1 MNDQPEVPST
11 DAARRIVDANSYL
24 VLATVDESDHPW
36 ATPVWFAAVGR
47 EQFIWI
53 SRTDARHSR
62 NIGRSGAVGIVI
74 FDSSVPAGH
83 AEAAYFEA
91 DAAEVADDDRA
102 RALGIYNTRSLAQ
115 GIRAWTEADVTGD
128 APHRLYRAIVSD
140 VSLLEGG
147 DHRVPLT
154 S

>member
-1 MNDQPEVPST
+1 MADTPEVPT
-11 DAARRIVDANSYL
+11 ADAARRIVEANSYL
-24 VLATVDESDHPW
+24 VLATVDESGHPW

-53 SRTDARHSR
+53 SRADARHSR
-62 NIGRSGAVGIVI
+62 NIARSPAVGIVI

-91 DAAEVADDDRA
+91 EAAEVTAADQA
-102 RALGIYNTRSLAQ
+102 HALGVYNTRSLAQ
-115 GIRAWTEADVTGD
+115 GIRAWTEADVTG
-128 APHRLYRAIVSD
+128 ASPYRLYRATVSQ

-147 DHRVPLT
+147 DHRVPL
-154 S
+154 SS

>member
-1 MNDQPEVPST
+1 MSEQPEVQPT
-11 DAARRIVDANSYL
+11 DAARRIVEANSYL
-24 VLATVDESDHPW
+24 VLATVDESGHPW
-36 ATPVWFAAVGR
+36 ATPVWFAALGR
-47 EQFIWI
+47 EQFFWV
-53 SRTDARHSR
+53 SRADARHSR
-62 NIGRSGAVGIVI
+62 NIAKSPAVGIVI

-91 DAAEVADDDRA
+91 EAEEVSDADRA
-102 RALGIYNTRSLAQ
+102 QALGAYDTRSLAQ

-128 APHRLYRAIVSD
+128 APHRLYRAVVSD

-147 DHRVPLT
+147 DHRVPL